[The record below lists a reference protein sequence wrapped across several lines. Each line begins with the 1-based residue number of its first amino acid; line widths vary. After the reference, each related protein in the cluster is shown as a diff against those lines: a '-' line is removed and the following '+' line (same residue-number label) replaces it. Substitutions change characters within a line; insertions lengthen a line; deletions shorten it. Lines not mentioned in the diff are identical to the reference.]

1 MQTVFH
7 AESQRHVESTIFPT
21 SFEKADFWKVAVADK
36 ELKGSSQF
44 GTNER
49 KMRLRK
55 SDEP

>member
-1 MQTVFH
+1 M
-7 AESQRHVESTIFPT
+7 FPT
-21 SFEKADFWKVAVADK
+21 SFEKADFWKKVAVADK